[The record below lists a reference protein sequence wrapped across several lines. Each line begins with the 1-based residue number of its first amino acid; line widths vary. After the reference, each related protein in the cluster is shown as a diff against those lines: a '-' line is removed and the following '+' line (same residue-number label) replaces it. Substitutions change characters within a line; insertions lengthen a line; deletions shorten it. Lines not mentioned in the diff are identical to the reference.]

1 MGELLKVDQ
10 LQIKFRSEQGE
21 TVSVEDVSFTIR
33 HGETMAIV
41 GESGCG
47 KSVTSLAIM
56 GLLGAGGTIAK
67 GSVRFQDTNLASLP
81 ERQLRKL
88 KGSQMSMIFQ
98 EPMTSLN
105 PVMTIGRQIE
115 EAVRLHLK
123 SPRKTARRL
132 AIDMLRKVGI
142 PRPESIAKAYPHVLS
157 GGMRQRV
164 MIAIAL
170 ICQPKLLIADE
181 PTTALDVTIQAQ
193 IIELMKSLQ
202 EETGTA
208 ILLVTHD
215 LGVVA
220 AMADQVAVMYAGQI
234 VEAADVY
241 TLFRSPR
248 HPYTQ
253 GLLNSI
259 PRLDGGKGQR
269 APAIPGQVPSLREMP
284 AGCRFHPRCPYA
296 KDRCRERQ
304 PRLSFA
310 GEEHQVR
317 CWLAESEELESASAS
332 DDQRR
337 KSVAL

>member
-1 MGELLKVDQ
+1 MGELLRVEQ
-10 LQIKFRSEQGE
+10 LQIAFRNDQGE

-56 GLLGAGGTIAK
+56 GLLGSS
-67 GSVRFQDTNLASLP
+67 GSVARGSIRFLDKNLTAAT
-81 ERQLRKL
+81 EQQLRKL
-88 KGSQMSMIFQ
+88 RGSQISMIFQ

-115 EAVRLHLK
+115 EAIRLHQG
-123 SPRKTARRL
+123 SSRKEARRL

-142 PRPESIAKAYPHVLS
+142 PRPEFIAKAYPHVLS

-202 EETGTA
+202 AENDTA

-234 VEAADVY
+234 VERADVY

-259 PRLDGGKGQR
+259 PRLDTNDRGR
-269 APAIPGQVPSLREMP
+269 APAIPGHVPSLHEMP

-296 KDRCRERQ
+296 DSRCREQQ
-304 PRLSFA
+304 PELSLTS
-310 GEEHQVR
+310 EDHHVR
-317 CWLAESEELESASAS
+317 CWLTVASEPDEAKAPAR
-332 DDQRR
+332 Q
-337 KSVAL
+337 KVAL

>member
-10 LQIKFRSEQGE
+10 LQIKFHSEQGE

-33 HGETMAIV
+33 EGETMAIV

-56 GLLGAGGTIAK
+56 GLLGADGTIAR
-67 GSVRFQDTNLASLP
+67 GSVRFQNTTLTSIP
-81 ERQLRKL
+81 EGQRRKL
-88 KGSQMSMIFQ
+88 RGSQMSMIFQ

-123 SPRKTARRL
+123 SSRKTARRL

-193 IIELMKSLQ
+193 IIELMRSLQ
-202 EETGTA
+202 EENGTA

-259 PRLDGGKGQR
+259 PRLDGGKGGR

-284 AGCRFHPRCPYA
+284 AGCRFHPRCPHAEA
-296 KDRCRERQ
+296 KCRERQ
-304 PRLSFA
+304 PKLSIA

-317 CWLAESEELESASAS
+317 CWLATEELEQAKAP
-332 DDQRR
+332 DDSRQ
-337 KSVAL
+337 KVVL

>member
-1 MGELLKVDQ
+1 MGELLKVER
-10 LQIKFRSEQGE
+10 LQIAFRGDQGE
-21 TVSVEDVSFTIR
+21 TISVEDVSFAIQP
-33 HGETMAIV
+33 GETMAIV

-56 GLLGAGGTIAK
+56 GLLGAS
-67 GSVRFQDTNLASLP
+67 GSIKRGYISFLDTNLTAAS
-81 ERQLRKL
+81 EQQLRKMR
-88 KGSQMSMIFQ
+88 GSQVSMIFQ

-105 PVMTIGRQIE
+105 PVMPIGRQIE
-115 EAVRLHLK
+115 EALRLHLK
-123 SPRKTARRL
+123 SSRKEARQS

-142 PRPESIAKAYPHVLS
+142 PRPETIAKAYPHMLS

-193 IIELMKSLQ
+193 IIELMQTLQ
-202 EETGTA
+202 AENGTA

-220 AMADQVAVMYAGQI
+220 AMADHVAVMYAGQI

-253 GLLNSI
+253 GLMNSI
-259 PRLDGGKGQR
+259 PRLDAISGGR
-269 APAIPGQVPSLREMP
+269 APAIPGQVPSLHEMP
-284 AGCRFHPRCPYA
+284 TGCRFHPRCPYA
-296 KDRCRERQ
+296 EASCRELQ
-304 PRLSFA
+304 PELMETGDR
-310 GEEHQVR
+310 HRVR
-317 CWLAESEELESASAS
+317 CWLTETSEA
-332 DDQRR
+332 DQIAVHRDTR
-337 KSVAL
+337 QKVAL

>member
-1 MGELLKVDQ
+1 MGELLRVEQ
-10 LQIKFRSEQGE
+10 LRVAFRNDQGE
-21 TVSVEDVSFTIR
+21 TISVEDVSFTIR

-56 GLLGAGGTIAK
+56 GLLGASGSIAK
-67 GSVRFQDTNLASLP
+67 GSIRFLDTSLTLAT
-81 ERQLRKL
+81 EQQLRKL
-88 KGSQMSMIFQ
+88 RGSQMSMIFQ

-115 EAVRLHLK
+115 EAIRLHLK
-123 SPRKTARRL
+123 SSRREAKRL

-142 PRPESIAKAYPHVLS
+142 PRPESIAKTYPHVLS

-202 EETGTA
+202 AENGTA

-259 PRLDGGKGQR
+259 PRLNTNGGGR
-269 APAIPGQVPSLREMP
+269 APAIPGQVPALHDMP
-284 AGCRFHPRCPYA
+284 AGCRFHPRCPHA
-296 KDRCRERQ
+296 DARCKEQQ
-304 PRLSFA
+304 PELKPTS
-310 GEEHQVR
+310 EDHHVR
-317 CWLAESEELESASAS
+317 CWLAVASESDEATAP
-332 DDQRR
+332 DRQ
-337 KSVAL
+337 KVAL